1 MRAPFHFA
9 LATGLLA
16 LGLVQTS
23 CVRFSYV
30 VRTVDAPLPDE
41 VLQPLQPGV
50 SDLTTCLSHL
60 GAPNFVFEYRV
71 HGMALLWRYVDSA
84 GWGASLSYSVDRVAP
99 SASLNFD
106 SDDADTTGV
115 MLWFDQDLRLI
126 RWQKGLVSQ
135 LTAGFRR
142 QPTDLEQVEDAG
154 GAK

>member
-1 MRAPFHFA
+1 MRARVRYA

-16 LGLVQTS
+16 LGLLQAS
-23 CVRFSYV
+23 CLQFSYV

-50 SDLTTCLSHL
+50 TDLATCLQHL

-84 GWGASLSYSVDRVAP
+84 GWGASLSYTIDRAAP
-99 SASLNFD
+99 GASFNFD

-115 MLWFDQDLRLI
+115 MLWFDQDLKLI

-135 LTAGFRR
+135 LAVGFQR
-142 QPTDLEQVEDAG
+142 QPTDLEQVEDQG
-154 GAK
+154 R